1 MNKAL
6 LVAAAVLSCLLLVWW
21 LWPTTTGT
29 AKVAGKAPATV
40 SQDRQATAS
49 LASVQHPELI
59 QLEPEQAPMQQ
70 QLQWLASAYAE
81 EITIPSYSR
90 PLTTADSQL
99 LQPNRF
105 IAQPVPL
112 KDGASASLFP
122 SQYRFI
128 YPEPIDITLQ
138 LQGIS
143 VQGATLRLLHE
154 WSGEQ
159 LAEQAMQPTQD
170 GFELQLPSRESWD
183 GNVTAE
189 VRLHG
194 TTEPLLLR
202 TGFEISAPV
211 AQITG
216 IDSSYGEGPDMV
228 IPVQLRAELAGHYR
242 LRANLLTAGR
252 QPIAVLT
259 ARAALKAGSNTLH
272 LRAHRS
278 VLPDTDEP
286 FWLTSF
292 QLERLSPAPG
302 QPTRYGDSAE
312 PEFRLEPFSLHQL
325 TKEPYQA
332 DEQEQQR
339 LQLLQQLAQ

>member
-1 MNKAL
+1 M
-6 LVAAAVLSCLLLVWW
+6 AAGLISCLLLAWW
-21 LWPTTTGT
+21 LWPAATST
-29 AKVAGKAPATV
+29 AKVAAKSTGTIPMA
-40 SQDRQATAS
+40 REATAGQTT
-49 LASVQHPELI
+49 VEQPELI

-81 EITIPSYSR
+81 EIAIPSYSR
-90 PLTTADSQL
+90 PLTAADSQL
-99 LQPNRF
+99 LEPNRF

-128 YPEPIDITLQ
+128 YPEPIDIKLQ
-138 LQGIS
+138 LQGVS
-143 VQGATLRLLHE
+143 AQGATLRLLHE
-154 WSGEQ
+154 WTGEQ
-159 LAEQAMQPTQD
+159 LAEQAMQPAQD

-216 IDSSYGEGPDMV
+216 IANSYGEGADMV
-228 IPVQLRAELAGHYR
+228 IPVQLNAELAGHYR
-242 LRANLLTAGR
+242 LRANLFDAKR

-259 ARAALKAGSNTLH
+259 ARAALQSGSNTLL

-278 VLPDTDEP
+278 VLPDTNES
-286 FWLTSF
+286 FWLTTF

-302 QPTRYGDSAE
+302 EPTRYGDSTE
-312 PEFRLEPFSLHQL
+312 PEYQLEPFSLHQL
-325 TKEPYQA
+325 SNAPYQP

-339 LQLLQQLAQ
+339 LRLLQQLAQ

>member
-6 LVAAAVLSCLLLVWW
+6 LLAAGTLSCLLLAWW
-21 LWPTTTGT
+21 LWPS
-29 AKVAGKAPATV
+29 AASAPAAAANTPAAITKP
-40 SQDRQATAS
+40 SQAASPVAVAHPLPIQA
-49 LASVQHPELI
+49 
-59 QLEPEQAPMQQ
+59 EPEQAPMQQ
-70 QLQWLASAYAE
+70 QLQWLASAYAD
-81 EITIPSYSR
+81 EIAIPAYSR

-99 LQPNRF
+99 LEPNRF

-112 KDGASASLFP
+112 KHGASVSLFP

-128 YPEPIDITLQ
+128 YPEPIHIKLQ
-138 LQGIS
+138 LQGVS
-143 VQGATLRLLHE
+143 AQGATLRLLHE
-154 WSGEQ
+154 WTGEQ
-159 LAEQAMQPTQD
+159 LAEQAMQPAQD
-170 GFELQLPSRESWD
+170 GFQLQLSSQQSWD
-183 GNVTAE
+183 GSVTAE
-189 VRLHG
+189 VQLHG
-194 TTEPLLLR
+194 STEPLLLR

-211 AQITG
+211 AHITG
-216 IDSSYGEGPDMV
+216 IASSYGEGPDMV
-228 IPVQLRAELAGHYR
+228 IPVQLQAELAGHYR

-259 ARAALKAGSNTLH
+259 ARAELPSGNTTLQ

-286 FWLTSF
+286 FWLTTF

-312 PEFRLEPFSLHQL
+312 PEFLLEPFSLHQL
-325 TKEPYQA
+325 SNDPYRA

-339 LQLLQQLAQ
+339 LRLLQQLAQ

>member
-6 LVAAAVLSCLLLVWW
+6 LLAAATLSCLLLAWW
-21 LWPTTTGT
+21 LWPSAASAPKAT
-29 AKVAGKAPATV
+29 AATPAAVTKAKPAAAGQAPAEQLGT
-40 SQDRQATAS
+40 
-49 LASVQHPELI
+49 I
-59 QLEPEQAPMQQ
+59 QTEPEQAPLQQ
-70 QLQWLASAYAE
+70 QLQWLASAYAD
-81 EITIPSYSR
+81 EIAIPAYSR
-90 PLTTADSQL
+90 PLTSADSQL

-112 KDGASASLFP
+112 KHGASASLFP

-128 YPEPIDITLQ
+128 YPEPIEIHLQ

-154 WSGEQ
+154 WTGEQ

-170 GFELQLPSRESWD
+170 GFRLQLSGKESWD
-183 GNVTAE
+183 GSVTAE
-189 VRLHG
+189 VQLHG

-216 IDSSYGEGPDMV
+216 IDSSYGEGADMV
-228 IPVQLRAELAGHYR
+228 IPVQLQAELAGHYR
-242 LRANLLTAGR
+242 LKANLLDAKR

-259 ARAALKAGSNTLH
+259 ARAALQAGSNTLQ

-278 VLPDTDEP
+278 VLPDTDQH
-286 FWLTSF
+286 FWLTTF

-302 QPTRYGDSAE
+302 EPARYGDAAE
-312 PEFRLEPFSLHQL
+312 PEYRLEPFSLHQL
-325 TKEPYQA
+325 SNEPYQA

-339 LQLLQQLAQ
+339 LRLLQQLAQ